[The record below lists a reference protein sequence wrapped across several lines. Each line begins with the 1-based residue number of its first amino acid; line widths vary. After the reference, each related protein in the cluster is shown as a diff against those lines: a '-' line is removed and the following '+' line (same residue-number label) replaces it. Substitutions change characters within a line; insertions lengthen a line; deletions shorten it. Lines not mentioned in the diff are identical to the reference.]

1 MQLKGYSSSICNDIQ
16 ISGRDP
22 KAKSTSKIHN
32 VFEDK
37 IVVRIAKAHSKTP
50 AQVLLRH
57 QVQNGIIVIPK
68 SVKKLRI
75 KENFG
80 VFDFSLTDH
89 EMKELDSKDQG
100 TSAKAFNANF
110 MDYDRKVETLRD
122 YPFGPN
128 CPDRY

>member
-1 MQLKGYSSSICNDIQ
+1 MTCKLYIL
-16 ISGRDP
+16 GRVPKKSDP
-22 KAKSTSKIHN
+22 NSKIFN

-37 IVVRIAKAHSKTP
+37 VVVRIAKAHDKTP

-80 VFDFSLTDH
+80 VFDFSLTDP
-89 EMKELDSKDQG
+89 EMKELDAQDQG
-100 TSAKAFNANF
+100 TSAKSFNANF
-110 MDYDRKVETLRD
+110 VYYDRKVETLRD
-122 YPFGPN
+122 YPWGPN
-128 CPDRY
+128 SPDNY

>member
-1 MQLKGYSSSICNDIQ
+1 M
-16 ISGRDP
+16 
-22 KAKSTSKIHN
+22 KSTTKIHN

-37 IVVRIAKAHSKTP
+37 LVVRIAKAHGKTP

-80 VFDFSLTDH
+80 VFDFSLTDP
-89 EMKELDSKDQG
+89 EMKELDAQDKG

-110 MDYDRKVETLRD
+110 MDYDRNVETLRD
-122 YPFGPN
+122 YPWGPN
-128 CPDRY
+128 SPDNY

>member
-1 MQLKGYSSSICNDIQ
+1 MTCKLYIL
-16 ISGRDP
+16 GRVPKKSDP
-22 KAKSTSKIHN
+22 NSKIFN

-37 IVVRIAKAHSKTP
+37 VVVRIAKAHDKTP

-80 VFDFSLTDH
+80 VFDFSLTDP
-89 EMKELDSKDQG
+89 EMKELDAQDQG
-100 TSAKAFNANF
+100 TSAKSFNANF

-122 YPFGPN
+122 YPWGPN
-128 CPDRY
+128 SPDNY